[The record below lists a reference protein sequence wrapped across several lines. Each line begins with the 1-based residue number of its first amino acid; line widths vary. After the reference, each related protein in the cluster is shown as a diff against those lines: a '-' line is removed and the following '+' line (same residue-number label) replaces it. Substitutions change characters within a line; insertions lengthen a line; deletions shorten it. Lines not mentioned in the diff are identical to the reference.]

1 MPHMKSIA
9 RLCKMDIPVKLLV
22 MPLLWAPEYEFKGFP
37 FNSIVFFPWGNT
49 VIKKSFSLYEIE
61 QFIREAGA
69 EKVTEDAV
77 LRLEEEIEK
86 LAEQMTE
93 RSRVYAQ
100 HAGRKTIKADD
111 VRLIFD
117 GSGFVHQS
125 NPANL
130 SPNPKST
137 NITSTADR

>member
-1 MPHMKSIA
+1 
-9 RLCKMDIPVKLLV
+9 MDIPVKLLV

-49 VIKKSFSLYEIE
+49 VIKKSFSLYEME

-77 LRLEEEIEK
+77 LRLEVEIEK

-93 RSRVYAQ
+93 RSRMYAQ

-117 GSGFVHQS
+117 GSRFVRQS
-125 NPANL
+125 NPASL
-130 SPNPKST
+130 SPNPRST

>member
-1 MPHMKSIA
+1 
-9 RLCKMDIPVKLLV
+9 MDIPVKLLV

-37 FNSIVFFPWGNT
+37 FNSIVFFPWGNA

-93 RSRVYAQ
+93 RSRTYAQ

-111 VRLIFD
+111 VKLIFD
-117 GSGFVHQS
+117 GSRFVRQS
-125 NPANL
+125 NPASL
-130 SPNPKST
+130 SPSPKST
-137 NITSTADR
+137 NITSTAER